1 MNLAG
6 LQHDQGYLA
15 LRLALALV
23 VCVDRYPSAYITP
36 EPFVFLPFGHSCHDI
51 MQVTVD
57 EYFGIWVLA
66 QIGYPGGIR
75 GLATI

>member
-1 MNLAG
+1 
-6 LQHDQGYLA
+6 
-15 LRLALALV
+15 
-23 VCVDRYPSAYITP
+23 
-36 EPFVFLPFGHSCHDI
+36 